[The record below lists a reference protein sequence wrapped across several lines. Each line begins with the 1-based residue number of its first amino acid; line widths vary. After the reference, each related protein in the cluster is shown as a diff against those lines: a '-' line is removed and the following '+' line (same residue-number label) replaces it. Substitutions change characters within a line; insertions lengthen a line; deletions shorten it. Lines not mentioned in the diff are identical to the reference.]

1 MSGFVTLYDQ
11 DFVYSNGTGV
21 VTKYPVVMLTLNAL
35 SVLFLRLVCH
45 MGCTTPVAW
54 STSSS

>member
-1 MSGFVTLYDQ
+1 MSVFVTLNDQ

-21 VTKYPVVMLTLNAL
+21 ATKYPVVMLTLDAL
-35 SVLFLRLVCH
+35 AVSFLRLVCH
-45 MGCTTPVAW
+45 VGCATPVAC